1 MAIRSSNWQFTRS
14 STTSSPFWQRRAAGN
29 HVLERLRVVQ
39 RSDIASLQGRWRI
52 VSDFR
57 IVMSRP
63 AAPLID
69 SPVGRTTF
77 PQSAPLLRLPSSFM
91 SGIWIWITGN
101 RLCRWWWL
109 ILVWRAAA
117 GGRFGA
123 IKTTKLM
130 HMWMY
135 VTSKY
140 SQIHTDMHC
149 FQKCTC
155 ACIHDKNTY
164 TYALPLS
171 NAYVYVCTAKY
182 SQIQS
187 DTYRYELLSKMYMC
201 MYSWQTYIHICIAFR
216 QCICVCICMY
226 AGMYVYDIH
235 AHMHLIQ
242 LQWARIHADTVKY
255 MQIQVCAYPMYNV
268 HIRYALSCI
277 LCIWVCI
284 CVLYVVH
291 IHADI
296 SIHMCAI
303 NPYVCNPYVCFHCR
317 LV

>member
-1 MAIRSSNWQFTRS
+1 MW
-14 STTSSPFWQRRAAGN
+14 
-29 HVLERLRVVQ
+29 
-39 RSDIASLQGRWRI
+39 
-52 VSDFR
+52 
-57 IVMSRP
+57 
-63 AAPLID
+63 
-69 SPVGRTTF
+69 
-77 PQSAPLLRLPSSFM
+77 PQNTYRYIQICTAKYSQ
-91 SGIWIWITGN
+91 IQ
-101 RLCRWWWL
+101 
-109 ILVWRAAA
+109 
-117 GGRFGA
+117 
-123 IKTTKLM
+123 
-130 HMWMY
+130 
-135 VTSKY
+135 SKY
-140 SQIHTDMHC
+140 SQICTAFKIAYVHVFMTKIHTH
-149 FQKCTC
+149 T
-155 ACIHDKNTY
+155 
-164 TYALPLS
+164 LPLS

-201 MYSWQTYIHICIAFR
+201 MYSWQKYIHICIAFR

-284 CVLYVVH
+284 CVLYVIH
-291 IHADI
+291 IHAHI

-303 NPYVCNPYVCFHCR
+303 CASHTCTYALAGSLMR
-317 LV
+317 EGLSR